1 MRQGSGRRQRRRLT
15 QDQSS
20 VAAEQS
26 PDLSQLRVFCMNAQ
40 GAALAVHACSLYVPE
55 AAFAAAEQAFP
66 CPPIRESCGCKFNA
80 TFADDEEKRFGVSCD
95 PSRLNKVYVGR
106 EEEKES
112 EEHMCPPVC
121 MLCDVRCDACSV
133 RCAVCRVP

>member
-1 MRQGSGRRQRRRLT
+1 M
-15 QDQSS
+15 
-20 VAAEQS
+20 VAEQS

-40 GAALAVHACSLYVPE
+40 GAALAVHACSLYLPE

-106 EEEKES
+106 EEERRS
-112 EEHMCPPVC
+112 LPC
-121 MLCDVRCDACSV
+121 VRCTIVLYRCAAWSVCGV
-133 RCAVCRVP
+133 RCVMCGAVLHVLITTPNSNA